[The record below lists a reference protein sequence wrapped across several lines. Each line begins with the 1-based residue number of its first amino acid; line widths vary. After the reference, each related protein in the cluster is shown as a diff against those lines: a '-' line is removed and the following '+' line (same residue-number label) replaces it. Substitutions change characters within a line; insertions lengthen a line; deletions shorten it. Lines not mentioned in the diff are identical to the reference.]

1 MNSHN
6 SFCEGLN
13 ADVEQ
18 VLEDISMMG
27 EAGEEMQMD
36 RADRLVILLIVL
48 INEII
53 TQKLIT

>member
-36 RADRLVILLIVL
+36 RSDRLVILLIVL
-48 INEII
+48 INDIL
-53 TQKLIT
+53 TQN

>member
-1 MNSHN
+1 MNSYY

-36 RADRLVILLIVL
+36 RSDRLVILLIVL

-53 TQKLIT
+53 TQN